1 VARDFQRK
9 KVYEAESFAF
19 DLLAATRRSSHGP
32 YADADADLSNLD
44 RCREYVDEVLTSE
57 AWLSLGVD
65 LEQPPQV
72 ESGRA
77 LRACLAIYPQVIWLP
92 EHYRRRRVIVH
103 ELSHLA
109 VAYLYDRYFNQD
121 RGSFH
126 FRAMYAEAAHHGA
139 EFTGI
144 NLHLVRGLFGEHA
157 YEILRRSYEERRAK
171 VLPFVPR
178 CRVCSSEL
186 TPERSTRRYCSDSCR
201 YVHHT
206 RKRRSAKAPRRRHAC
221 QQCGRDFLAARV
233 DAKTCSPKC
242 RQKAYRQRGSN
253 ACG

>member
-1 VARDFQRK
+1 VTRDFQRK
-9 KVYEAESFAF
+9 KVYQAERFAF
-19 DLLAATRRSSHGP
+19 NLIDGHNSHGP
-32 YADADADLSNLD
+32 YADEDVDFYNLD
-44 RCREYVDEVLTSE
+44 RCREYVNEVLASE

-65 LEQPPQV
+65 LDQPPQV
-72 ESGRA
+72 ESGARA
-77 LRACLAIYPQVIWLP
+77 LRPSLTLYPQAISLP
-92 EHYRRRRVIVH
+92 EHQRRRWIIVH

-109 VAYLYDRYFNQD
+109 VSYLYDRSFNQD
-121 RGSFH
+121 RGFFY
-126 FRAMYAEAAHHGA
+126 FRDLLSEVAPHGA

-144 NLHLVRGLFGEHA
+144 NLYLVRGLFGEHA
-157 YEILRRSYEERRAK
+157 YEILQRSYKERRVK

-178 CRVCSSEL
+178 CRVCRSEL

-206 RKRRSAKAPRRRHAC
+206 RKRRSAKAPRHRHAC

-242 RQKAYRQRGSN
+242 RQKAYRKRLT
-253 ACG
+253 